1 MARSGPAPRALELYT
16 IAPTMFS
23 AGGRAVDTGAMAACA
38 QWMVGQGI
46 QDFLLTGSYGEFQS
60 LTDDERVRVLRA
72 VRAVDGVRAVMACA
86 AHPATVATARLAGR
100 LLAEGADEVMVAAPF
115 AAEVSRAELLR
126 HFRRLS
132 RQVPGRIVI
141 YNNPAFG
148 RDLQPSELAQIT
160 SLPGIAAVKQGTAS
174 LPGLV
179 ESISAVH
186 ARSAGQVRVLAASD
200 LTGVL
205 GLLAGADGLTSTNSW
220 AFPGA
225 FRSVVAS
232 AAAGDWDSA
241 RQVAAALEPYVAAVR
256 RLGQPRTVKAAMR
269 LRGLPGTDAVRL
281 PYRPLNGSERNLLR
295 AALEE
300 CDKALALAGQIRQ
313 LEAGD
318 RW

>member
-1 MARSGPAPRALELYT
+1 MVLSRPPPRTLELYT
-16 IAPTMFS
+16 IAPTLFS
-23 AGGRAVDTGAMAACA
+23 AGARAVDAGAMAACA

-46 QDFLLTGSYGEFQS
+46 RDFLLTGSYGEFQS

-86 AHPATVATARLAGR
+86 AHPATVATARLAER
-100 LLAEGADEVMVAAPF
+100 LLGEGADEVMVAAPF
-115 AAEVSRAELLR
+115 AAEVRRGEVLR
-126 HFRRLS
+126 HFRHLS
-132 RQVPGRIVI
+132 RQLAGRIVI

-148 RDLQPSELAQIT
+148 MDLPPAELAEIT
-160 SLPGIAAVKQGTAS
+160 SLAGIAAVKQGTGS
-174 LPGLV
+174 LPGLA
-179 ESISAVH
+179 ESIRAVH

-225 FRSVVAS
+225 FRSVVA
-232 AAAGDWDSA
+232 AAATGDWEGA
-241 RQVAAALEPYVAAVR
+241 RQVAAALEPYFAAVR
-256 RLGQPRTVKAAMR
+256 RMGQPRTVKAAMR

-281 PYRPLNGSERNLLR
+281 PYWPLTRPERNLLR
-295 AALEE
+295 DALDK

-318 RW
+318 R